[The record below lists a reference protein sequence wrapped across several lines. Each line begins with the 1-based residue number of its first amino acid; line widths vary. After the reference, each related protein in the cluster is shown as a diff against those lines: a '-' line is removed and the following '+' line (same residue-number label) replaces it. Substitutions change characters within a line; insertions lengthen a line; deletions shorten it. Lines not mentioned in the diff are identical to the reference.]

1 MPKTFC
7 GAKTKSREGTCRN
20 AAGFKTD
27 HVGYGNCHL
36 HGGATRTHQRHAQEL
51 AARAECATL
60 GIPIEVD
67 PGEALILEL
76 WETAGNVA
84 FYRALIQQL
93 PSHPDPDVFVRVEPE
108 AADDGEAHEPF
119 GHWERGEPGI
129 YGRTYHVSG
138 APTGEAKP
146 HILVS
151 LYNDERKHLTDVA
164 AAALRAGVEERRV
177 RMAEADATKI
187 LEAQVD
193 ALIAIGLADRLED
206 FRGAFIN
213 ALRPVITQ
221 PAALGAA
228 GPG

>member
-1 MPKTFC
+1 MAKAFC

-20 AAGFKTD
+20 TAGFKTD
-27 HVGYGNCHL
+27 HVGFGNCHL
-36 HGGATRTHQRHAQEL
+36 HGGASPGGRQHAQQL
-51 AARAECATL
+51 AARAECETL
-60 GIPIEVD
+60 GLQIQVD

-93 PSHPDPDVFVRVEPE
+93 PSHPSPDVFVVPEPE
-108 AADDGEAHEPF
+108 VGDDGEPIVID
-119 GHWERGEPGI
+119 GHWERGDPGV

-138 APTGEAKP
+138 VPTGEAKP
-146 HILVS
+146 HVLVG

-206 FRGAFIN
+206 FRAAFID
-213 ALRPVITQ
+213 ALRPVVTQ

-228 GPG
+228 VAS